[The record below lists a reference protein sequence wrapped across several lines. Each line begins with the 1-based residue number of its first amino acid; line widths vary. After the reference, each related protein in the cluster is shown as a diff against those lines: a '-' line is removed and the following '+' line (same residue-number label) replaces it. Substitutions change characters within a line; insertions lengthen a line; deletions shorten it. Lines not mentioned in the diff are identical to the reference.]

1 MASLSDSEK
10 VSILRLT
17 VLFAVDF
24 NVHTSSETPL
34 TESASGWGCFLPCS
48 ENHLMSLL
56 KDDWCIGDY
65 QHGLLCVLSY
75 YKDIVLR
82 YSISPSP
89 GSDVITQAQLVSA
102 CTHFVFVCAISLGAC
117 DFEKEKQS
125 LDLSLTLTY
134 KLKLTAMMRIVSGL
148 PTYPENSLQSI
159 LNPIEILNIR
169 LCGFGLKM
177 KCLLCLKVIY
187 DRNRCNSHSYCIW

>member
-102 CTHFVFVCAISLGAC
+102 CTHFVFVCAISLGAHG
-117 DFEKEKQS
+117 
-125 LDLSLTLTY
+125 LDLRFAN
-134 KLKLTAMMRIVSGL
+134 KHAMPLLRGRE
-148 PTYPENSLQSI
+148 TEYRPE
-159 LNPIEILNIR
+159 
-169 LCGFGLKM
+169 
-177 KCLLCLKVIY
+177 
-187 DRNRCNSHSYCIW
+187 SHSHL